1 MFAYAGDVPNTSA
14 CRVSFT
20 DTEGVTH
27 TVRVTAAS
35 LYEAAALGIAEFRR
49 CRIMDTAPGP
59 AVELTVSVDGPSTL
73 HRIPMH
79 KLTSWLATGGKSP
92 SEQAAKVRLRE
103 ILAR

>member
-35 LYEAAALGIAEFRR
+35 LYEAAAVGIAEFRR
-49 CRIMDTAPGP
+49 CRIMDTGPRP